1 MKPIVPSN
9 SRRKPLIFGLLA
21 VLTSFGISLSGF
33 FQKNVSG
40 ASKAD
45 ASPASAMATSLILPG
60 DIVSPDAATQR
71 PIPVSLRSAT
81 HEWTADDATDL
92 KVIESIAHNP
102 DEIIKMVEEN
112 ERILR
117 RQLVY
122 RKETA
127 AKLVQK
133 ARLNGQPVKQFILP
147 GLDGRELEVEV
158 ISSDLAPS
166 GQTGT
171 FHGRLTGRQ
180 QSLVTLAFEFG
191 VEAFTVL
198 SPEDGIYLQA
208 DPRES
213 GELIV
218 KSFDP
223 DKYVPFKCGQPG
235 HE

>member
-1 MKPIVPSN
+1 MKPIGPSN
-9 SRRKPLIFGLLA
+9 RRRRVLIFGLIALI
-21 VLTSFGISLSGF
+21 GISLGGF
-33 FQKNVSG
+33 LQKSVSV
-40 ASKAD
+40 AAKTDSTPVIAMPTTPVTPD
-45 ASPASAMATSLILPG
+45 DIASPETATH
-60 DIVSPDAATQR
+60 R
-71 PIPVSLRSAT
+71 PIPVSRRSAT
-81 HEWTADDATDL
+81 HEWTTDDATDL
-92 KVIESIAHNP
+92 KVIERISHNP
-102 DEIIKMVEEN
+102 DEIIRMVEEN
-112 ERILR
+112 DRILR

-127 AKLVQK
+127 AKLIQK

-147 GLDGRELEVEV
+147 GLDGKELEVEV

-171 FHGRLTGRQ
+171 FHGRLVGRR

-223 DKYVPFKCGQPG
+223 DKYVPFQCGQPG
-235 HE
+235 HQ

>member
-1 MKPIVPSN
+1 MKPIAPSAC
-9 SRRKPLIFGLLA
+9 RRKLLIFGLLA
-21 VLTSFGISLSGF
+21 VLTPVGICFSSF
-33 FQKNVSG
+33 FQKSISG

-45 ASPASAMATSLILPG
+45 ASPASAVATSLILPD
-60 DIVSPDAATQR
+60 DIVSPDASTPR
-71 PIPVSLRSAT
+71 PIPVSFRSAT

-92 KVIESIAHNP
+92 KVIERIAHNP

-171 FHGRLTGRQ
+171 FHGRLSGRQ

-223 DKYVPFKCGQPG
+223 DKYVPFQCGQPG

>member
-1 MKPIVPSN
+1 MKSSVQSN
-9 SRRKPLIFGLLA
+9 RRQSALIAGLLVA
-21 VLTSFGISLSGF
+21 LTLIAISLGF
-33 FQKNVSG
+33 FSQKNASAATRADSSPVIAGPTTSVLPDDIASSG
-40 ASKAD
+40 AA
-45 ASPASAMATSLILPG
+45 AHQPIPASC
-60 DIVSPDAATQR
+60 
-71 PIPVSLRSAT
+71 RSIT

-92 KVIESIAHNP
+92 KVIERIAHNP
-102 DEIIKMVEEN
+102 DEIIRMVEEN
-112 ERILR
+112 ELILR

-171 FHGRLTGRQ
+171 FHGRLKGRQ

-223 DKYVPFKCGQPG
+223 DKYLPFQCGQRG
-235 HE
+235 DE

>member
-1 MKPIVPSN
+1 MKPSVPSN
-9 SRRKPLIFGLLA
+9 RRQRGLIFGQLVA
-21 VLTSFGISLSGF
+21 LTLMFVSLGF
-33 FQKNVSG
+33 LFQKNVSV
-40 ASKAD
+40 ATRSD
-45 ASPASAMATSLILPG
+45 SSPVIAGPTTSVLPD
-60 DIVSPDAATQR
+60 DIASPDAAAHQ
-71 PIPVSLRSAT
+71 PIPVSRRSTT

-92 KVIESIAHNP
+92 KVIERIAHNP
-102 DEIIKMVEEN
+102 DEIIRMVEEN
-112 ERILR
+112 ERILC

-171 FHGRLTGRQ
+171 FHGRVVGRR

-223 DKYVPFKCGQPG
+223 DKYVPFRCGQPG

>member
-1 MKPIVPSN
+1 MTTIVQS
-9 SRRKPLIFGLLA
+9 SRRRRVLIFGLLA
-21 VLTSFGISLSGF
+21 VLALIGISLSGF
-33 FQKNVSG
+33 LQKNVSV
-40 ASKAD
+40 AAKAD
-45 ASPASAMATSLILPG
+45 LSPVIAVPMTPVTPEDNA
-60 DIVSPDAATQR
+60 SPDAATQR
-71 PIPVSLRSAT
+71 PIAVSRRSGT

-92 KVIESIAHNP
+92 KVIERIAHNP
-102 DEIIKMVEEN
+102 DEIIRMVEEN
-112 ERILR
+112 DRILR

-127 AKLVQK
+127 AKLIQK

-171 FHGRLTGRQ
+171 FHGRLAGRR

-223 DKYVPFKCGQPG
+223 DKYVPFQCGQPV

>member
-1 MKPIVPSN
+1 MTTIVQSN
-9 SRRKPLIFGLLA
+9 RRRRVLIFGLLA
-21 VLTSFGISLSGF
+21 VLALIGISLTGF
-33 FQKNVSG
+33 LKKNVS
-40 ASKAD
+40 ASNRAD
-45 ASPASAMATSLILPG
+45 SSPVISVPMNPVTPDDIASPNTATH
-60 DIVSPDAATQR
+60 R

-92 KVIESIAHNP
+92 KVIERIAHNP
-102 DEIIKMVEEN
+102 DEIIKLVEEN

-127 AKLVQK
+127 AKLIQK
-133 ARLNGQPVKQFILP
+133 ARLNGQPVKEFILP
-147 GLDGRELEVEV
+147 ALDGRELKVEV

-171 FHGRLTGRQ
+171 FHGRLAGRQ

-208 DPRES
+208 DPRDS

-218 KSFDP
+218 KSVDP
-223 DKYVPFKCGQPG
+223 DKYVPFQCGQPG

>member
-1 MKPIVPSN
+1 MKPLGPSN
-9 SRRKPLIFGLLA
+9 RRRLVLIFGLLA
-21 VLTSFGISLSGF
+21 VPALIGLSLSGF
-33 FQKNVSG
+33 LQENVSVAAKTELSPVIVVPATAVTAG
-40 ASKAD
+40 DD
-45 ASPASAMATSLILPG
+45 ASPNTG
-60 DIVSPDAATQR
+60 TRR
-71 PIPVSLRSAT
+71 PIAVSRRSAA

-92 KVIESIAHNP
+92 KVIERIAHNP
-102 DEIIKMVEEN
+102 DEIIRMVEEN

-127 AKLVQK
+127 AKLIQK

-166 GQTGT
+166 GQSGT
-171 FHGRLTGRQ
+171 FHGRLAGRR

-223 DKYVPFKCGQPG
+223 DSYVPFQCGQPG

>member
-1 MKPIVPSN
+1 MTTFVQS
-9 SRRKPLIFGLLA
+9 SRRRRVLIFGLLA
-21 VLTSFGISLSGF
+21 VLALIGISLSGF
-33 FQKNVSG
+33 LQKNVSV
-40 ASKAD
+40 AAKSDSSPVIAVPMAPVTPED
-45 ASPASAMATSLILPG
+45 NASPG
-60 DIVSPDAATQR
+60 AATQR
-71 PIPVSLRSAT
+71 PIPVSRRSAT

-92 KVIESIAHNP
+92 KVIERIAHNP
-102 DEIIKMVEEN
+102 DEIIRMVGEN

-127 AKLVQK
+127 AKLIQK

-171 FHGRLTGRQ
+171 FHGRLAGRR

-223 DKYVPFKCGQPG
+223 DKYVPFQCGQPV